1 MRIFSK
7 GLNNQ
12 IPESLELFL
21 ALEILHAYELVRKL
35 LTII

>member
-35 LTII
+35 HII